1 MANPEVKPQRPVRRS
16 LGEGGS
22 GGFYFGVPM
31 FLSCLRTLGLYPPE
45 MPAKLKYCVYVLLSQ
60 KDNKMY
66 IGFSTDLR
74 QRLTA
79 HFNGHVDATVRR
91 RPLELIFCEYHA
103 SKADALRREKYFK
116 TTAGKKALKL
126 MLRNALA

>member
-1 MANPEVKPQRPVRRS
+1 
-16 LGEGGS
+16 
-22 GGFYFGVPM
+22 
-31 FLSCLRTLGLYPPE
+31 

-66 IGFSTDLR
+66 IGFSTDLK

-79 HFNGHVDATVRR
+79 HFNGHVEATARR
-91 RPLELIFCEYHA
+91 RPLELIYCEYHK
-103 SKADALRREKYFK
+103 SRTDALRREKYFK

-126 MLRNALA
+126 MLRDTLASGLP